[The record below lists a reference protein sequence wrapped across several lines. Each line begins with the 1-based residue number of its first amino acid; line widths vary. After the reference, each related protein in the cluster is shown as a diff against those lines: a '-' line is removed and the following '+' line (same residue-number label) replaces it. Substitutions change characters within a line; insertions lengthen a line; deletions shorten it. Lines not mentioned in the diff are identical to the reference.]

1 LHALIFDIIRT
12 LKIFREQTVQQPSEP
27 KILVDTMAVTEDKAQ
42 VVSTEEK
49 SQPPVAEEVKVEKVD
64 ANPLVPKTDGAIA
77 DAKAEDKTPSL
88 IKLEEKS
95 VVVTKIEDVVMSPS
109 KAPEVSAEN
118 SVVLS
123 PPRADQTMLRLEED
137 VGRPDVVDDDMTSH
151 YTEMGDEQSVFSHSE
166 TTLPPGADLPRVN
179 MSLRF

>member
-1 LHALIFDIIRT
+1 
-12 LKIFREQTVQQPSEP
+12 
-27 KILVDTMAVTEDKAQ
+27 M
-42 VVSTEEK
+42 
-49 SQPPVAEEVKVEKVD
+49 AEEVKVEKVE
-64 ANPLVPKTDGAIA
+64 ATPIVPKTDGTIA

-88 IKLEEKS
+88 MKLEEKS
-95 VVVTKIEDVVMSPS
+95 VVLTKIEDVMSPS
-109 KAPEVSAEN
+109 KVQEVSTEN

-123 PPRADQTMLRLEED
+123 PPRADQTMIRLEED

-179 MSLRF
+179 MSLSLLIITHSRFDTKVLFFRRIACLTHLKC